1 MNKISY
7 EEGESMK
14 NQYLLNIAE
23 AAECLGIGRDK
34 LRELCYTD
42 PTIPKVKI
50 GVNTTKINMKLMEQ
64 WIDQATR
71 EGRSI

>member
-1 MNKISY
+1 
-7 EEGESMK
+7 MK
-14 NQYLLNIAE
+14 NKYLLNIAE

-42 PTIPKVKI
+42 STIPKIKI
-50 GVNTTKINMKLMEQ
+50 GTHTKINMPLMEQ
-64 WIDQATR
+64 WLDKATR